1 MKLKYFFQFKIVLI
15 LPAVIILLVFT
26 VYPFIINIFYS
37 LHNLTVYNFYDPPFV
52 GLRNYLKIL
61 KSTDVLIAAKNTMMY
76 VTSAVSIELLLG
88 LALAQLFSQKF
99 YGRGILSVLLLT
111 PLALAPAAV
120 GYMFLLLLYDLYGII
135 PSLLRGLGLN
145 LSLLGN
151 KHLVLPTMIFIDIWE
166 WTPFMFLIL
175 YAGMKSIPDEVY
187 EPAMIDGAS
196 SWRMFR
202 SITLPL
208 LKPSMAVAVIFRI
221 VDAFKTFESI
231 YVITGGGPG
240 TATTTLSILV
250 YRSFASGRMGLA
262 AAISV
267 IVFIIAVLISQI
279 SIKYFYG
286 REASQ

>member
-1 MKLKYFFQFKIVLI
+1 MKLKYFLQFKIVLI
-15 LPAVIILLVFT
+15 LPAVIILLLFT
-26 VYPFIINIFYS
+26 IYPFITNIFYS

-61 KSTDVLIAAKNTMMY
+61 KSTDVLIAVKNTVIY
-76 VTSAVSIELLLG
+76 VTSAVSLEFLLG
-88 LALAQLFSQKF
+88 LALALLFSQKF

-120 GYMFLLLLYDLYGII
+120 GYMFLLLFYDLYGII
-135 PSLLRGLGLN
+135 PSLLRGLGVN

-208 LKPSMAVAVIFRI
+208 LMPSIAVAVIFRI